1 MGAFIKTC
9 SELHMEKTGILA
21 PDLIL
26 HNNSSDLISQT
37 VNVDAQFWWDG
48 AKQFNWDSA
57 LSLFPWYSCQTLL
70 CAQFKLPFVLSP
82 LQQELALIAMSHI
95 RATSHNVHVYLQVF
109 YDFTSGC
116 LSYLSLD

>member
-37 VNVDAQFWWDG
+37 VNVDAQFW
-48 AKQFNWDSA
+48 
-57 LSLFPWYSCQTLL
+57 
-70 CAQFKLPFVLSP
+70 
-82 LQQELALIAMSHI
+82 
-95 RATSHNVHVYLQVF
+95 
-109 YDFTSGC
+109 
-116 LSYLSLD
+116 